1 MGHVAKKG
9 HTHRTQTIIG
19 LSSKK
24 PNPQKVGMSGDR
36 RKSSMYDDDSFGETY
51 YSGSNRYGDR
61 YDEDGDDY
69 SSFAEGGIGKRN
81 SDVDDH
87 ESISQAQSR
96 GSRRYCGRWSKILIV
111 TTLLIVC
118 CIAGTGVYMYES
130 DNVPS
135 WISSIFENGEDM
147 VVDTETNP
155 FISMP
160 STIPATSLSP
170 VAPPNKSNSNDPF
183 GPTEPATSPVQ
194 VPLPPSSATPGRQ
207 EPSPATQTSPTQ
219 TPIRLASTKGPQLVA
234 KSRPEKTQVPTGS
247 NFSDNIPSK
256 ALTSKPLSST
266 KGRPSAPPVKAQK
279 TNAPKATK
287 SPSGGKSMKEPPS
300 TPTGTKLIKN
310 PTTKVPSKK
319 FPTTTN

>member
-1 MGHVAKKG
+1 MGHEAQKG

-24 PNPQKVGMSGDR
+24 PNPQQVGMSGDR
-36 RKSSMYDDDSFGETY
+36 RKSSTYDDDSFGETY

-87 ESISQAQSR
+87 GSISKSQFR
-96 GSRRYCGRWSKILIV
+96 GSRRYCGRWSKILIA

-118 CIAGTGVYMYES
+118 CIAGSVVYMYES

-135 WISSIFENGEDM
+135 WISSIFENGEDI

-155 FISMP
+155 FILMP
-160 STIPATSLSP
+160 SSNPVTSISP
-170 VAPPNKSNSNDPF
+170 VALPNKGNSNDPF
-183 GPTEPATSPVQ
+183 GPIEPATSPVL
-194 VPLPPSSATPGRQ
+194 VPMPPSSASPGGQ
-207 EPSPATQTSPTQ
+207 EPSPATQTPPTQ
-219 TPIRLASTKGPQLVA
+219 PPIRLASTKGPQLA
-234 KSRPEKTQVPTGS
+234 SKSRPVKTQVPTGS
-247 NFSDNIPSK
+247 NLSDNIPSK
-256 ALTSKPLSST
+256 TLTSKPFSST
-266 KGRPSAPPVKAQK
+266 KGPVKAQK
-279 TNAPKATK
+279 TNAPKSAK
-287 SPSGGKSMKEPPS
+287 SPIGGKSMKEPPS

-310 PTTKVPSKK
+310 PTTKVLSKN